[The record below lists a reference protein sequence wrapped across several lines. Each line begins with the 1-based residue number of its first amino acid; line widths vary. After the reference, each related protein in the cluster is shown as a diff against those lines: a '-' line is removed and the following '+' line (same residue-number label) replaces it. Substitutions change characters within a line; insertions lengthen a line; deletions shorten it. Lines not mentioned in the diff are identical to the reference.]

1 MRKMARDG
9 GGDRGGRRT
18 RNSCCKVHLQP
29 VKEGATQKQRKEQ
42 KMKPS
47 EHLKQRGHDL
57 PALSASCSWCE
68 KHEGRQNWSTRRRK
82 THPLSITAPP
92 PRRPSPDP
100 PEEAV
105 T

>member
-29 VKEGATQKQRKEQ
+29 LKEGTTQKQRKEQ

-47 EHLKQRGHDL
+47 EHLREVMTF
-57 PALSASCSWCE
+57 PLSAPLAVGV
-68 KHEGRQNWSTRRRK
+68 KNTKAGRTGVQGGGRPTR
-82 THPLSITAPP
+82 S
-92 PRRPSPDP
+92 PSPHP
-100 PEEAV
+100 HLAGRHLILQKRL
-105 T
+105 